1 MSFRVSVVCAVSA
14 LLLAR
19 PAAAQ
24 RTGTIEVGGFL
35 RFTDFDN
42 SLNISNK
49 AGFGGRLGVFV
60 VPRISVEAEF
70 STTSTDSGPNL
81 SVKHKPFHLF
91 GVYNHPAD
99 AKADIV
105 IGVGY
110 VHNKYSDGS
119 GVSSS
124 DNGVAGLVGIRY
136 RFRDLLAL
144 RLDANEDFMPSPAN
158 KNPNASF
165 NGNLGLQLGV
175 SVMVNVMKK

>member
-1 MSFRVSVVCAVSA
+1 MSLRVSVVCAVSA
-14 LLLAR
+14 LLLVR

-42 SLNISNK
+42 SLNISNTL
-49 AGFGGRLGVFV
+49 GVGGRLGVFLI
-60 VPRISVEAEF
+60 PRVSVEAEF

-81 SVKHKPFHLF
+81 DVKHTPFHLF

-99 AKADIV
+99 ARADIV
-105 IGVGY
+105 IGIGY
-110 VHNKYSDGS
+110 VHNKYSDG
-119 GVSSS
+119 VSST
-124 DNGVAGLVGIRY
+124 DNGVAGLVGVRV

-144 RLDANEDFMPSPAN
+144 RIDANEDFMPSPAN
-158 KNPNASF
+158 KSPSASF

-175 SVMVNVMKK
+175 SVMLNVMKK

>member
-1 MSFRVSVVCAVSA
+1 MSLRVSVVWAVSA

-70 STTSTDSGPNL
+70 ATTSTDSGPNFD
-81 SVKHKPFHLF
+81 VKHTPFHLF

-99 AKADIV
+99 AKADIL

-110 VHNKYSDGS
+110 VHNKYSDGA
-119 GVSSS
+119 SST
-124 DNGVAGLVGIRY
+124 DNGIAGLVGIRY

-158 KNPNASF
+158 KSPNASF

-175 SVMVNVMKK
+175 SVLINVMKK

>member
-42 SLNISNK
+42 SLRISNK
-49 AGFGGRLGVFV
+49 AGFGGRFGVFV

-70 STTSTDSGPNL
+70 STTSTDSGPNF
-81 SVKHKPFHLF
+81 SVKHTPYHVF

-110 VHNKYSDGS
+110 VHNKYSDGATTT
-119 GVSSS
+119 

-158 KNPNASF
+158 KSNNATF

-175 SVMVNVMKK
+175 SVIVNVMKK